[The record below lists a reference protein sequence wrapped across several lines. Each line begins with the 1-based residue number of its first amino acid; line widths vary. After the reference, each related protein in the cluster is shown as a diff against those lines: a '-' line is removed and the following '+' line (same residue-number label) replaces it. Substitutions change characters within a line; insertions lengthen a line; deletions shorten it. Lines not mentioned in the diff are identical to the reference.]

1 MELKPKKIKSGKS
14 PIKFPGK
21 DPVHKSGK
29 DPVHK
34 SGKTTVQKFHPLF
47 IGFKFSQFT
56 KFIIIC

>member
-29 DPVHK
+29 DPVH
-34 SGKTTVQKFHPLF
+34 
-47 IGFKFSQFT
+47 
-56 KFIIIC
+56 IIEIIDKVDISTLSHIL